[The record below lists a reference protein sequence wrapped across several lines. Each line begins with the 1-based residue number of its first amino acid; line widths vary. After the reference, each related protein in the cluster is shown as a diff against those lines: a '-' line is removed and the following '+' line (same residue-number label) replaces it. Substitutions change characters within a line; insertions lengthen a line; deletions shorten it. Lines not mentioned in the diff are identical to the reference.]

1 MKDIA
6 NDFVSPE
13 ADEKL
18 PAAAKKADT
27 AVGLSV
33 ESASWSAP
41 RSRKTIL
48 HPISFDLAPGRVLG
62 VVGPNGAG
70 KSTLLR
76 LLYRYHPPTK
86 GTVRVDGKDIWSI
99 SAREVA
105 CTIAAVLQE
114 QPTDFALTVREII
127 ALGRIPHRRGF
138 GGASGAHDAQIVQ
151 FSLERLSL
159 LEFAERQLGTLS
171 GGERQRVM
179 VARALAQEPRVLILD
194 EPTNHLDIR
203 HQLEV
208 IELIRD
214 LPLTI
219 VTSLHDLNMAAGVC
233 DDVLLLKAG
242 RSLGFGPPSEVLS
255 EQTLAQAFD
264 VSARR
269 ERLAPSDTDYLTF
282 HLSNKGI
289 PHEEVS
295 PIPNRH
301 PSEHGGGLG
310 RNNRSKL
317 QPHGDVRR
325 TARAGHFQ

>member
-6 NDFVSPE
+6 NDFVTPA
-13 ADEKL
+13 ADQSL
-18 PAAAKKADT
+18 PAPSHEATT
-27 AVGLSV
+27 AVSLSAK
-33 ESASWSAP
+33 SASWSAP

-76 LLYRYHPPTK
+76 LLYRYHPPTT
-86 GTVRVDGKDIWSI
+86 GTVQVDGKDIWSI

-127 ALGRIPHRRGF
+127 ALGRIPHRKGF
-138 GGASGAHDAQIVQ
+138 GGSNGAHNAQIVR
-151 FSLERLSL
+151 FALERLCL
-159 LEFAERQLGTLS
+159 LEFADRQLGTLS

-219 VTSLHDLNMAAGVC
+219 VTSLHDLNLAAGVC

-255 EQTLAQAFD
+255 EQALAHAFD
-264 VSARR
+264 VGARR
-269 ERLAPSDTDYLTF
+269 ERLAPSDTDYFTF

-289 PHEEVS
+289 PYEEAS
-295 PIPNRH
+295 SIPHRYL
-301 PSEHGGGLG
+301 SEYGGGLG
-310 RNNRSKL
+310 
-317 QPHGDVRR
+317 
-325 TARAGHFQ
+325 